1 VLYLFRRHARDA
13 AGAGK
18 FRGGSGGETA
28 HILHDAPEG
37 KVKGITYGVS
47 SSRNSG
53 QGIFG
58 GRSAAPS
65 VIVHLEGTNVLEKIQ
80 NKHPVED
87 IASIGGQA
95 AKLAYKE
102 FEFKKGDVVYMK
114 MASGGGYGDPL
125 ERDPQLVLED
135 VIEGLVSQQAAREV
149 YGVVLD
155 QKKETVDLAETN
167 NVRANLRKV

>member
-1 VLYLFRRHARDA
+1 
-13 AGAGK
+13 
-18 FRGGSGGETA
+18 
-28 HILHDAPEG
+28 
-37 KVKGITYGVS
+37 
-47 SSRNSG
+47 
-53 QGIFG
+53 
-58 GRSAAPS
+58 
-65 VIVHLEGTNVLEKIQ
+65 VHLEGTNVLEKIQ
-80 NKHPVED
+80 NKQPIED

-102 FEFKKGDVVYMK
+102 FEFKTGDVVYMK